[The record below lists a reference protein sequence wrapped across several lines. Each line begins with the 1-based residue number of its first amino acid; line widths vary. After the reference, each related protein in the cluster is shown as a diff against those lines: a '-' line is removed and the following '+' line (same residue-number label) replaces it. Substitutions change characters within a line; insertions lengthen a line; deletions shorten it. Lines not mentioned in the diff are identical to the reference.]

1 MRTSTGRMAEA
12 ADGALVASVALLI
25 VAVARRGL
33 RFAAGLQYVPL
44 GLQLLVLIGFGVA
57 ALARDGAQG
66 PR

>member
-1 MRTSTGRMAEA
+1 MAEA

-44 GLQLLVLIGFGVA
+44 GLQLLALIGLGVA

-66 PR
+66 SR